1 MVKSL
6 IFLVLTVIV
15 FSMAVTGK
23 AVSGDDFAVTV
34 YGGRMTDDSYSE
46 TLSGGADFISAYV
59 FVGAFSWTFARYLD
73 EALSLELEA
82 QVGKW
87 WGDQDNMEFNLP
99 VAMRWSKFPWNHNV
113 ATSFAFGIGPSWA
126 TDEPEGEIERHDET
140 QQFLVYWFGELALG
154 PPASSWAWV
163 FRLHHR
169 SGAFGLV
176 ADQGDGGSNTL
187 AAGLKYRF

>member
-1 MVKSL
+1 MMLKL
-6 IFLVLTVIV
+6 ILAAF
-15 FSMAVTGK
+15 MAVVLSLALLGK
-23 AVSGDDFAVTV
+23 AVAGKDFAVTV
-34 YGGRMTDDSYSE
+34 YGGRMTDDTYSE
-46 TLSGGADFISAYV
+46 TLSGRADFIDAYMM
-59 FVGAFSWTFARYLD
+59 VGAFSWTFARYLD
-73 EALSLELEA
+73 DALCLELEA

-99 VAMRWSKFPWNHNV
+99 VAMRWSRFPWNHSV
-113 ATSFAFGIGPSWA
+113 STSLAFGLGPSYA

-140 QQFLVYWFGELALG
+140 QRFLVYWFGELALG
-154 PPASSWAWV
+154 PPNSSWSWV

-176 ADQGDGGSNTL
+176 ADQGEGGSNTL

>member
-1 MVKSL
+1 MV
-6 IFLVLTVIV
+6 VIV
-15 FSMAVTGK
+15 SSALPGK
-23 AVSGDDFAVTV
+23 AVADDDFAVTV

-46 TLSGGADFISAYV
+46 TLSGQADFIDAYMLV
-59 FVGAFSWTFARYLD
+59 AAFSWTFARYLD
-73 EALSLELEA
+73 DALSLEVEA

-99 VAMRWSKFPWNHNV
+99 VAMRWNRFPWNHIV
-113 ATSFAFGIGPSWA
+113 STSLAFGLGPSYA

-140 QQFLVYWFGELALG
+140 QRFLIYWFGELALG

-163 FRLHHR
+163 VRLHHR